1 MRVIKRIKQ
10 IISLLNTNKYK
21 LWNTDRM
28 TQLAAEAY
36 TVFCSIKQKG
46 ELFPSLDGMLGP
58 LQVTTNILSG
68 FSDRPLVTINTSG

>member
-1 MRVIKRIKQ
+1 
-10 IISLLNTNKYK
+10 
-21 LWNTDRM
+21 M